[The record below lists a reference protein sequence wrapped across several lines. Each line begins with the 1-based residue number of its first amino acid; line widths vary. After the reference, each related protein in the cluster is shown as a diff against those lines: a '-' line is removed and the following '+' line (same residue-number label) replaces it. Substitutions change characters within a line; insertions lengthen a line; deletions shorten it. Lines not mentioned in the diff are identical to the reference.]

1 MRPALDAIFKGL
13 HRRRHRLQRAGA
25 TRNMPAF
32 RQISVRRVA
41 RRPSQQWCDRCGDSW
56 SSTMRS
62 SAPRSPP
69 SDQYIGPAPSDSSSR
84 SRAIPRAHRARL
96 VDQTHRGRDACAV
109 HWGLL
114 PTFACGVSE
123 SRRHCVAAFPRACV
137 ARPPT
142 PIVLRAPRGRCR
154 AQVPRRRRAA
164 CRTGREQFR
173 DHTRGYRRLGESV
186 PQRVVDVVMP

>member
-1 MRPALDAIFKGL
+1 MRFSRVSTDDGIGFSGQALRGTCQRSGKSRFAASRGAQASNGAIGVVTAGRARCAVRRL
-13 HRRRHRLQRAGA
+13 GRHRRTSTSARHRRTAAAVAARYRA
-25 TRNMPAF
+25 
-32 RQISVRRVA
+32 
-41 RRPSQQWCDRCGDSW
+41 
-56 SSTMRS
+56 
-62 SAPRSPP
+62 RSP
-69 SDQYIGPAPSDSSSR
+69 GA
-84 SRAIPRAHRARL
+84 ARDL

-154 AQVPRRRRAA
+154 ARVPRRRRAA
-164 CRTGREQFR
+164 CRTGREQLR